1 MAYTLEDANRL
12 RELMRA
18 APDKAPNQRRMD
30 KQAIVREVID
40 EIAAMQER
48 GYTLEEVAELWA
60 TGGFEVTLPT
70 LKSYLQRARKTR
82 AKGAD
87 KAPRRSSAPRA
98 SERARIEKPNTAKA
112 TPAPSRAGKADGAPS
127 APKSTHSEFTTT
139 DSPKIFGRKDGP

>member
-30 KQAIVREVID
+30 KQAIVAEVID
-40 EIAAMQER
+40 EIEAMQKR

-60 TGGFEVTLPT
+60 KGGFEVTLPT
-70 LKSYLQRARKTR
+70 LKSYLQRSRKTR
-82 AKGAD
+82 AKGAV
-87 KAPRRSSAPRA
+87 KAPRPSSAPRA
-98 SERARIEKPNTAKA
+98 SERARIEKPGTAKA
-112 TPAPSRAGKADGAPS
+112 APASSRAGNADGAPS
-127 APKSTHSEFTTT
+127 APKSTQSEFMTD

>member
-70 LKSYLQRARKTR
+70 LKSYLQRTRKTR
-82 AKGAD
+82 AKGAV
-87 KAPRRSSAPRA
+87 KAPRPSASPTARERVRA
-98 SERARIEKPNTAKA
+98 EKPNTAKA
-112 TPAPSRAGKADGAPS
+112 APAPSRAENTDGGPS
-127 APKSTHSEFTTT
+127 APKSTQSEFMTD
-139 DSPKIFGRKDGP
+139 DSPNIWRKDGR